1 MKLALNDTKLLVIA
15 FIGSVIFHTL
25 VIFAIDFRF
34 EARDREPR
42 VLNVQLVPQSESAS
56 IVSNTPTQSHDL
68 NAEILDPD
76 VSNSTPETVP
86 DQELNQRESN
96 PAQLE
101 RNTSLSPDRD
111 TDTTAPKMDV
121 ITDASTD
128 VVNVL
133 EPNMT
138 ANDRPPVSI
147 RDLLKTATAIIREQS
162 SEQNVRNIEVDD
174 ATNTEEEF
182 YLKAWLKK
190 VKAIGQLNYPQEA
203 VEKKLYGKLRLYVAI
218 KPDGSVKETRVVRSS
233 GHEVLDEA
241 AKNIVELAAPFSAFP
256 QSMRESLD
264 LLEIV
269 REWEFRKEAL
279 VPSTDSDED

>member
-1 MKLALNDTKLLVIA
+1 MAIA
-15 FIGSVIFHTL
+15 FFGSVIFHTL

-34 EARDREPR
+34 ESRDREPR
-42 VLNVQLVPQSESAS
+42 VLNVQLVPQTTSPSVIAGTTEQELDDSTEISEPNVANLTPEPVSEQTNSHPDNSTVQLDRDINPDAGES
-56 IVSNTPTQSHDL
+56 TETTVSNFEVTETPT
-68 NAEILDPD
+68 E
-76 VSNSTPETVP
+76 
-86 DQELNQRESN
+86 
-96 PAQLE
+96 
-101 RNTSLSPDRD
+101 
-111 TDTTAPKMDV
+111 
-121 ITDASTD
+121 

-133 EPNMT
+133 EPNPT
-138 ANDRPPVSI
+138 SNEYPQVSMHE
-147 RDLLKTATAIIREQS
+147 LLKTATAIAREQS
-162 SEQNVRNIEVDD
+162 SEETVRNIEDDD

-190 VKAIGQLNYPQEA
+190 VQEIGQLNYPQEA
-203 VEKKLYGKLRLYVAI
+203 VEKKLYGKLRLYVSI

-241 AKNIVELAAPFSAFP
+241 AKDIVNLASPFSAFP
-256 QSMRESLD
+256 PSMRESMD